1 MAEKEEY
8 NSTHDGPTIDAAVT
22 QAKPGGTLDSRLR
35 LSLYT
40 TLEQIGVTVG
50 SETMEAIAR
59 ALPNNAVLEVSC
71 SARNNSATDGTAF
84 PVSAGGSSRY
94 GILRVARISGSDRV
108 SFEFHAKE
116 PASRM
121 YVGFWSTD
129 GGWTGWKKVYTE
141 GSKPTAA
148 ELGVL
153 SLGGGVLTGAL
164 TARQFVQAQAA
175 YENPL
180 EIGQYIDMHLAGS
193 AENYD
198 GRLSLDAA
206 KYLMYN
212 GNRVYHEGNK
222 PSLSDL
228 GLSDLG
234 YGFSLLQEVDISTAV
249 YSVTFSIYAENIKK
263 YKRII
268 IIPKVET
275 NKSDAILKLFADNI
289 GSNSGPSV
297 VLGDAHSYGNNSIV
311 FVSFG
316 KGSYGWGV
324 NMMALKSLTGLS
336 TSDDVTDIVSCGV
349 ANSSDSYNRP
359 TTGPVVFKIAA
370 TGDSSYTL
378 YGSISILG
386 VI

>member
-22 QAKPGGTLDSRLR
+22 QAKPGGTLDTRLR

-94 GILRVARISGSDRV
+94 GILRVARISGSERV
-108 SFEFHAKE
+108 SFEFRAKE

-148 ELGVL
+148 ELEVL

-164 TARQFVQAQAA
+164 TARQFVQSQSA

-222 PSLSDL
+222 PTLADL
-228 GLSDLG
+228 GIG
-234 YGFSLLQEVDISTAV
+234 NISQIAV
-249 YSVTFSIYAENIKK
+249 V
-263 YKRII
+263 
-268 IIPKVET
+268 
-275 NKSDAILKLFADNI
+275 
-289 GSNSGPSV
+289 
-297 VLGDAHSYGNNSIV
+297 SY
-311 FVSFG
+311 
-316 KGSYGWGV
+316 
-324 NMMALKSLTGLS
+324 TGTGGS
-336 TSDDVTDIVSCGV
+336 TSGNSPVLTFPLEPKFVLVVCVSGDGYVGDVGYFARDIGGATVHF
-349 ANSSDSYNRP
+349 SSIDYPGRAKP
-359 TTGPVVFKIAA
+359 TVDFSGNTLHYYASSNPALTLNASRATYAAIA
-370 TGDSSYTL
+370 
-378 YGSISILG
+378 LG
-386 VI
+386 